1 VNELLSM
8 DALVLRQRQAM
19 NLCVVG
25 HVPLA
30 LHR

>member
-8 DALVLRQRQAM
+8 NALALRQRQAM
-19 NLCVVG
+19 NLYVAG

-30 LHR
+30 IHR